1 MQRYT
6 VTSRTLTI
14 PVDSEIKVI
23 PVFKDTGTA
32 IKSTTFNI
40 SLEVTLLA
48 APVPQ
53 QITQRQIPFSI
64 TSTPIQINLTNK
76 ILSSS
81 QFYVENSLE
90 SYFDEN
96 LELKSLVNF
105 GNDRQVVLI
114 NKRYGPKDQTAVDTM
129 QVKLLRPLPDD
140 IGLGDTAF
148 ISREIGNT
156 LIDNVKMRFAP
167 ELDKTPYLRPANTY
181 VKVNKSLGKS
191 LSNVTLSLLGLQTGS
206 LGGYTTSN
214 NISFEDIVMRQWYSF
229 DFNSSEL
236 NIDFSNYEN
245 FVFYGSAVMRL
256 EAFKQKLKKIEKLEI
271 QRQQF
276 SGSSFVGSM
285 DSAATSYVL
294 KTSAELAK
302 EKENI
307 IRSFDRYE
315 QHLYF
320 TPSGSLS
327 PYSASVSYVDSETE
341 YNSIS
346 YWPKDS
352 NNNLYSTDNAIA
364 ESWYSTQFDIATR
377 FDEQNYNNIVN
388 SLPSHI
394 LEDLNSGAYITFV
407 AMIGH
412 FFDTIKPYID
422 QFPEIYDRNLNPNE
436 GLSKDLIMD
445 IADSIGFPLPTLN
458 TVYNLSDSVIG
469 SLNETPRRDYTV
481 ETYKR
486 LLHNFPYFVK
496 SKGTK
501 TALNMLLRSLGIS
514 DSLIDVKEIGKS
526 VTSSLY
532 VFEEYSN
539 GINFGGTSGKYIKI
553 PVSESLRSPTSL
565 QLSLYTV
572 AAQDT
577 TILRGNFGTSNDWA
591 LNLKQH
597 PTNPTLGR
605 FEIVDANDIP
615 FLTSSYD
622 TFYDGNLIN
631 LSLRTLSDEYDVRFE
646 VYKTE
651 DDDIIFSS
659 SMDEASG
666 SANFAPRWID
676 TSHIIIGSTG
686 SFGYNTFDG
695 IVDEIRLWGKNLS
708 NEMTINTAFDPSSNA
723 GDTYTDASNFLY
735 VQLSFNKLNT
745 GSLPT
750 ALENESPYASAS
762 VSPSLETIECNN
774 IQSADFERYIRSVR
788 QILPQIGSSGYVT
801 KKIKIVEPASPVL
814 DDDGVP
820 TLSRTQSMVPVSQK
834 QRNIQLGKS
843 KVVVGTSPTE
853 IINQNI
859 IRNIGLE
866 NINAAIG
873 TPTELYEPLG
883 ASLSDIQKHYSTYY
897 RVDVDTNRYIRILS
911 SVSSVL
917 NEIVDYFIPARA
929 LLSTGIV
936 IEPTIIERQRISP
949 LRKMRVYGAGTRK
962 TKNAPSSLTGSTP
975 DYTAT
980 FNLSQ
985 TLDTKNIFSESGY
998 FPTYTSSIEESIGL
1012 IKSAYPTYIGNP
1024 LSATPLESGMFALYD
1039 KQHLDWQLNAE
1050 YSGSSSLPWPKLTID
1065 VGTSNLNKI
1074 AFNNLYYG
1082 QEGAEPFNRVYTR
1095 KLFSYEITAS
1105 ANNGLFIDALREI
1118 PPSCDF
1124 RDFGSYTFFNK
1135 ESGVYYFPEIKYI
1148 PSINVLLNKTW
1159 NFASQSF
1166 DNETYWEY
1174 GQRYRKGD
1182 VVYQMVTQ
1190 EEFSGVFTDEVIKSS
1205 RPGNKKYYVFT
1216 KDTEVMPPIFDIFW
1230 QSGSIPSYTPPSLDF
1245 DKWRAIKFEPVQAMI
1260 PKRVVYEL
1268 FTVSDPS
1275 LNNFKTTA
1283 IDININLDIPKR
1295 TIDTFK
1301 LGFLLD
1307 SETKTG
1313 EIRTQNISL
1322 LLALQSTVKNVRFRL
1337 YRTEQDRNNDISRPI
1352 GIFPSGGSG
1361 LLLDTIITNEN
1372 VVQLINPVASLVA
1385 GSNPPFGKL
1394 FYTIDN
1400 LEATPKS
1407 DVTVVLYYFGV
1418 EVDPIIPMGYLKKH
1432 YKFFRD
1438 NATATKRRNFLGCK
1452 NLLETTIDG
1461 LPVVEV
1467 FLTEG
1472 TEARVAPTKV
1482 KPNGVSKG
1490 KSGILK
1496 VDGLK

>member
-1 MQRYT
+1 
-6 VTSRTLTI
+6 
-14 PVDSEIKVI
+14 
-23 PVFKDTGTA
+23 
-32 IKSTTFNI
+32 
-40 SLEVTLLA
+40 
-48 APVPQ
+48 
-53 QITQRQIPFSI
+53 
-64 TSTPIQINLTNK
+64 
-76 ILSSS
+76 
-81 QFYVENSLE
+81 
-90 SYFDEN
+90 
-96 LELKSLVNF
+96 
-105 GNDRQVVLI
+105 
-114 NKRYGPKDQTAVDTM
+114 
-129 QVKLLRPLPDD
+129 
-140 IGLGDTAF
+140 
-148 ISREIGNT
+148 
-156 LIDNVKMRFAP
+156 
-167 ELDKTPYLRPANTY
+167 
-181 VKVNKSLGKS
+181 
-191 LSNVTLSLLGLQTGS
+191 LQTGS
-206 LGGYTTSN
+206 IGGYTTSN

-229 DFNSSEL
+229 DYNSSEL
-236 NIDFSNYEN
+236 NIDFTDYSN

-256 EAFKQKLKKIEKLEI
+256 ESFKQKLKKIEKLEI
-271 QRQQF
+271 ERQQF
-276 SGSSFVGSM
+276 SGSNFVGSM

-294 KTSAELAK
+294 KTSAEFAK

-307 IRSFDRYE
+307 IRSLDRYE

-320 TPSGSLS
+320 TPSGSIL
-327 PYSASVSYVDSETE
+327 PYSASVDYVNSGVE
-341 YNSIS
+341 YNDIS
-346 YWPKDS
+346 YWPKDA
-352 NNNLYSTDNAIA
+352 NGNLYSTDSAIA
-364 ESWYSTQFDIATR
+364 ESWYSTQIDIAAR
-377 FDEQNYNNIVN
+377 FDELNYNNIVN
-388 SLPSHI
+388 SLPNHI
-394 LEDLNSGAYITFV
+394 LEDTNSGAYITFV

-422 QFPEIYDRNLNPNE
+422 QFPEIYSRNLNPNE
-436 GLSKDLIMD
+436 GLSKDLIVD
-445 IADSIGFPLPTLN
+445 IANSVGFPLPSLN
-458 TVYNLSDSVIG
+458 TVYNLSDNVIG
-469 SLNETPRRDYTV
+469 NLNETPRRDYTV

-514 DSLIDVKEIGKS
+514 NSLIDVKEIGKS

-539 GINFGGTSGKYIKI
+539 GINFGGVSGKYIKI
-553 PVSESLRSPTSL
+553 PVNESLRLPKSL
-565 QLSLYTV
+565 QLSLYTTT
-572 AAQDT
+572 ARDT
-577 TILRGNFGTSNDWA
+577 TILRGNFGTDNDWA

-597 PTNPTLGR
+597 PTNPIFGR

-622 TFYDGNLIN
+622 TFYDGKLIN

-651 DDDIIFSS
+651 DDDIIYSS
-659 SMDEASG
+659 SMEEASG
-666 SANFAPRWID
+666 SVNFAPRWID

-695 IVDEIRLWGKNLS
+695 VVDEIRLWGKNLS

-774 IQSADFERYIRSVR
+774 IQVEDFERYIRSIR
-788 QILPQIGSSGYVT
+788 QILPEIGSSGYVT
-801 KKIKIVEPASPVL
+801 KKIKVAEPASPIL
-814 DDDGVP
+814 DNDGVP
-820 TLSRTQSMVPVSQK
+820 TLSRTQSMVPVWQK

-843 KVVVGTSPTE
+843 KIVVGTSPTE

-897 RVDVDTNRYIRILS
+897 RVDVDVNRYIRVLS

-917 NEIVDYFIPARA
+917 NEIIDYFIPARA
-929 LLSTGIV
+929 SLSTGIV

-962 TKNAPSSLTGSTP
+962 TKNAPSSLTGSSP

-985 TLDTKNIFSESGY
+985 TINTKNIVTESGY
-998 FPTYTSSIEESIGL
+998 FATYTSSIELSHNLIEIG
-1012 IKSAYPTYIGNP
+1012 YPTYLADIP
-1024 LSATPLESGMFALYD
+1024 TVSPLESGMFLVYD
-1039 KQHLDWQLNAE
+1039 KQHLNLQLNAE
-1050 YSGSSSLPWPKLTID
+1050 YSSSSSLPWPKSFVD
-1065 VGTSNLNKI
+1065 MGTTNLNKI
-1074 AFNNLYYG
+1074 GFNNQYHG
-1082 QEGAEPFNRVYTR
+1082 QEGAEPFNRAYTR
-1095 KLFSYEITAS
+1095 KLFAYEITAS
-1105 ANNGLFIDALREI
+1105 SNNGLFIDALREI

-1124 RDFGSYTFFNK
+1124 RDFGSYTFFSK
-1135 ESGVYYFPEIKYI
+1135 ESGVYYFPEIKYT
-1148 PSINVLLNKTW
+1148 PSINVLFNKTW
-1159 NFASQSF
+1159 NFTNQSF
-1166 DNETYWEY
+1166 DNEVNWEY

-1182 VVYQMVTQ
+1182 VVYQMVRP
-1190 EEFSGVFTDEVIKSS
+1190 EEYSDIFTDEIIQAS

-1216 KDTEVMPPIFDIFW
+1216 KDTEVMPPIFNIFW
-1230 QSGSIPSYTPPSLDF
+1230 QSGSIPSYMPPSLDF
-1245 DKWRAIKFEPVQAMI
+1245 DKWRPIKFEPIQVMT
-1260 PKRVVYEL
+1260 PKRIVYEL

-1283 IDININLDIPKR
+1283 VDIDINLDIPKR
-1295 TIDTFK
+1295 TINTFK
-1301 LGFLLD
+1301 LGFLLGN
-1307 SETKTG
+1307 ETKTG
-1313 EIRTQNISL
+1313 EIRTENISL
-1322 LLALQSTVKNVRFRL
+1322 LLALQSTAKDIRFRL
-1337 YRTEQDRNNDISRPI
+1337 YRTEQDRDNDISRPI
-1352 GIFPSGGSG
+1352 GIYPNGGSG
-1361 LLLDTIITNEN
+1361 LLFDTVITNEN
-1372 VVQLINPVASLVA
+1372 VVEMVNPIVSLVA

-1400 LEATPKS
+1400 LESTPKS
-1407 DVTVVLYYFGV
+1407 NVTIILYYFGV
-1418 EVDPIIPMGYLKKH
+1418 EVDPIIPLGYLKKH

-1438 NATATKRRNFLGCK
+1438 NATATKRRNILGCK
-1452 NLLETTIDG
+1452 NTLETTIDG
-1461 LPVVEV
+1461 LPVVEI

-1472 TEARVAPTKV
+1472 TETRVAPTKTT
-1482 KPNGVSKG
+1482 PTGVSRG